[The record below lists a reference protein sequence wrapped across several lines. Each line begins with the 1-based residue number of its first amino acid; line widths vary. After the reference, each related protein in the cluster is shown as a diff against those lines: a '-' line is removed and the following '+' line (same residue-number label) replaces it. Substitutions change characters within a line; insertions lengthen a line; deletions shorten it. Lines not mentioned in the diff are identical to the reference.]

1 MIIMIG
7 EEYRREWEYRSVVLK
22 GRKGTTKKEEG
33 KNKKN
38 EEEGARKG
46 VITRKNRGINKR

>member
-33 KNKKN
+33 KNKK
-38 EEEGARKG
+38 K
-46 VITRKNRGINKR
+46 

>member
-33 KNKKN
+33 KNKKMKK
-38 EEEGARKG
+38 KG
-46 VITRKNRGINKR
+46 QGKE